1 MLIANFS
8 NIKFTMSKTV
18 HRIMQLISA
27 LNMSARQF
35 DISIGTANGYI
46 LRMRKNNASVG
57 SDVIERIIKEYP
69 QVNLVWLITGKGD
82 MFIEEHTPSKSR
94 TTQEIEA
101 YIDER
106 LKSQW
111 SDEKKALLDEILQEI
126 KGLE

>member
-57 SDVIERIIKEYP
+57 SDVIERIVKEYP

>member
-1 MLIANFS
+1 
-8 NIKFTMSKTV
+8 MSKTV
-18 HRIMQLISA
+18 HRIIQLISA

-46 LRMRKNNASVG
+46 LRMQKNNASVG

-82 MFIEEHTPSKSR
+82 MFIDKQSESKSR
-94 TTQEIEA
+94 SAEEIEA

-111 SDEKKALLDEILQEI
+111 SEEKKALLNEILQEI
-126 KGLE
+126 KDVENK